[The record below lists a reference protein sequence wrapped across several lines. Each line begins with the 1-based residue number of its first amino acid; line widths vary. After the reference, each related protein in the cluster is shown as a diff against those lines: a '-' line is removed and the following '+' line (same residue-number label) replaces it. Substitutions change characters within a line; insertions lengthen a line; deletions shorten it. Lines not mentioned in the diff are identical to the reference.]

1 MSNYVSVNILVD
13 TKGYKGSYMYTV
25 SKDFT
30 FEAAHALDRAQ
41 NSPLCQRTH
50 GHSYKVT
57 LALTVDELNDEDMV
71 LDFVVLSKIFMP
83 LQATFDHSFI
93 ELRLLDNLGVV
104 EPVNTTA
111 ENIAVGI
118 WLYMVTHLKH
128 YIEKHNDN
136 IRRFRFFEVVVR
148 ETGKCAAS
156 YKAPFYLESQTR
168 KPLVT

>member
-1 MSNYVSVNILVD
+1 MSNYVSADILVH
-13 TKGYKGSYMYTV
+13 TKGYKGSYMYTA

-30 FEAAHALDRAQ
+30 FEAAHALDKAQ
-41 NSPLCQRTH
+41 DSPLCQHTH

-71 LDFVVLSKIFMP
+71 LDFTVLSKIFMP

-93 ELRLLDNLGVV
+93 DVGLLASLGVV

-118 WLYMVTHLKH
+118 WLYVVNQLKGH
-128 YIEKHNDN
+128 IKKSHDE
-136 IRRFRFFEVVVR
+136 IRRFRFFEVIVR

-156 YKAPFYLESQTR
+156 YKAPFSLESQTR